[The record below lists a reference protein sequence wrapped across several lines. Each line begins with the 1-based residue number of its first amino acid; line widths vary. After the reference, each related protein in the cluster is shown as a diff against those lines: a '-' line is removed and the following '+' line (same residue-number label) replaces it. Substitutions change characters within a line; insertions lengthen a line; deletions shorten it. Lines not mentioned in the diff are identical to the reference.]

1 MTKTQ
6 GLGIWFA
13 ATAATFL
20 TRALLFSTWQ
30 SRSPEVM
37 DYLNL
42 NTTQMGLLVML
53 FPAGGVLG
61 IFFASSLMKRF
72 GVGRMT
78 IAGFTI
84 GSVSMTGLAFTI
96 PSGNVIASALL
107 IITLGLPMAFAD
119 FASNFEATEVDKRSK
134 RSLLP
139 LLHST
144 FGVGMMLAATFS
156 GWLLAMNIDLATNY
170 LIIAAFSLL
179 ASIWAGSSFPKSHFA
194 VQSADEKK
202 NHKLLVKK
210 VWAEKRT
217 LIIAFIG
224 LSFIIAE
231 LSAGTW
237 MPIALEASG
246 FSPASAANA
255 FGLFWVIITLTRAVG
270 GFVVDRLGRFG
281 TILLSTLVTSV
292 GISFFIFD
300 SLIHQ
305 PYIGLALWAGGI
317 ALGFPMAANALS
329 DNAERSPI
337 RINLMITLVYI
348 SSISVGPILGIIG
361 QSFGLYL
368 AFAVPLA
375 LMLISASMSG
385 KTKPEL

>member
-1 MTKTQ
+1 MTKNQ
-6 GLGIWFA
+6 GLGIWFT
-13 ATAATFL
+13 ATAITFL
-20 TRALLFSTWQ
+20 TRALLFATWQ

-42 NTTQMGLLVML
+42 STTQMGLLVML

-78 IAGFTI
+78 IIGFTLGAI
-84 GSVSMTGLAFTI
+84 SMAGLAFTI
-96 PSGNVIASALL
+96 PAGNVFASALL

-119 FASNFEATEVDKRSK
+119 FASNYEATEVDKRSK

-144 FGVGMMLAATFS
+144 FGVGMMLAAAFS
-156 GWLLAMNIDLATNY
+156 GWLLSIKVDLGVNY
-170 LIIAAFSLL
+170 LIIAAVSL
-179 ASIWAGSSFPKSHFA
+179 AGSIWAGSAFPKGHFDD
-194 VQSADEKK
+194 ADASVKTEHKK
-202 NHKLLVKK
+202 LVRL

-224 LSFIIAE
+224 ISFIIAE

-237 MPIALEASG
+237 MPIAMESSG
-246 FSPASAANA
+246 FSAAAAANA
-255 FGLFWVIITLTRAVG
+255 FGLFWVVITLTRAGG
-270 GFVVDRLGRFG
+270 GFIVDRIGRFG
-281 TILLSTLVTSV
+281 TVLISTLVTSV

-300 SLIHQ
+300 SMLHLPYVGLI
-305 PYIGLALWAGGI
+305 LWAGGL
-317 ALGFPMAANALS
+317 ALGFPMVGNALS

-337 RINLMITLVYI
+337 RINLLITVVYI
-348 SSISVGPILGIIG
+348 SSISVGPILGVLG
-361 QSFGLYL
+361 QSFGLYI
-368 AFAVPLA
+368 AFCVPLA
-375 LMLISASMSG
+375 LMLASAALSAS
-385 KTKPEL
+385 TKPEA